1 MSLLPRDPL
10 PPTTPS
16 AIDYLFGA
24 IVWAASALGSLILAL
39 MGVDWILP
47 KPPSFFGYELIPC
60 AAAPV
65 FATIAF
71 AVILRRSSTWPFAL
85 PPWIF
90 VSGVLATPIGTVFTL
105 IGYWLLLRVP

>member
-10 PPTTPS
+10 PPSAPS

-24 IVWAASALGSLILAL
+24 LVWAASAVGSLILAL
-39 MGVDWILP
+39 MGVDYILP
-47 KPPSFFGYELIPC
+47 RPPSFFGYELLPC

-65 FATIAF
+65 IATIAF
-71 AVILRRSSTWPFAL
+71 AVILLRSSTWPVSL
-85 PPWIF
+85 PPRIF
-90 VSGVLATPIGTVFTL
+90 VSGLLATVIGPVLTL